1 MRGMKPDLYTRIPNG
16 RSQRPQK
23 TWATSIPLLCRRRK
37 TIARPHQAAGTSARG
52 IGSRTPAPSPVRRSA
67 ATAPRWRRAPSPSST
82 PSRIVREACPVASA
96 RKPIPQ
102 ASRSRR
108 RLSTDGCTECAPS
121 SECGLSACC
130 CDLAGV
136 GGGTKRRLARKDA
149 RNERKDV
156 RCAHCGA
163 CHRAAQTRGWCGRRA
178 RVGLDGSADPRVL
191 RDDRCG
197 ARSAPARILAP
208 RVRADEGAPAA
219 VPPASSR
226 SRAGRRR
233 GSGRV
238 RRVAGR
244 RRVRG
249 EARRRDAAPR
259 RAGTAARGRPLRR
272 GRG

>member
-1 MRGMKPDLYTRIPNG
+1 MVALASSPSAPGTTGTSRHPP
-16 RSQRPQK
+16 RPMPSAVQ
-23 TWATSIPLLCRRRK
+23 AASIASRAEFSRRK

-136 GGGTKRRLARKDA
+136 GGGTKRRLAPKVVACDADRRKGA
-149 RNERKDV
+149 RDERKDV
-156 RCAHCGA
+156 C
-163 CHRAAQTRGWCGRRA
+163 RA
-178 RVGLDGSADPRVL
+178 RRGVCHGSAH
-191 RDDRCG
+191 
-197 ARSAPARILAP
+197 
-208 RVRADEGAPAA
+208 
-219 VPPASSR
+219 AS
-226 SRAGRRR
+226 
-233 GSGRV
+233 
-238 RRVAGR
+238 
-244 RRVRG
+244 
-249 EARRRDAAPR
+249 
-259 RAGTAARGRPLRR
+259 RR
-272 GRG
+272 GRRSARKRVRPGGSDPFLVTT